1 MALRTIRTYRTVS
14 AVAALTLAGMIPFDH
29 LARAYA
35 DIYWVSRRSYEQ
47 VQEPTNGQEGL
58 KQKAMLQARSRWKQD
73 LEQTGAARNRVAGA
87 ILPNWER
94 WMEAGPALLTF
105 RITQVL
111 TGHGCFGEYLK
122 RIGAEP
128 TTVCHHCDAEL
139 DSAQHTTEECKT
151 FEEQRKKLT
160 EVIGRDLSPAALVTA
175 LLAGDREREAIT
187 SFCEEVMSIKEA
199 AERERE
205 RRARDRRGMNRCRH
219 PAGIQ
224 GQTR

>member
-1 MALRTIRTYRTVS
+1 MQRVRIRGKPRQYEEADGSIGRFGQVNERTHWLYANYPCL
-14 AVAALTLAGMIPFDH
+14 AVYIQRIDADWAYTMDPNFDPAWDLPESIQPDEDDAGLPTPNLLGYGLAKRLTPIQIQWLQEAGYNGEELGTEHPSKRN
-29 LARAYA
+29 ARP
-35 DIYWVSRRSYEQ
+35 SR
-47 VQEPTNGQEGL
+47 G
-58 KQKAMLQARSRWKQD
+58 MQD
-73 LEQTGAARNRVAGA
+73 LR
-87 ILPNWER
+87 
-94 WMEAGPALLTF
+94 
-105 RITQVL
+105 
-111 TGHGCFGEYLK
+111 
-122 RIGAEP
+122 
-128 TTVCHHCDAEL
+128 
-139 DSAQHTTEECKT
+139 EECKT